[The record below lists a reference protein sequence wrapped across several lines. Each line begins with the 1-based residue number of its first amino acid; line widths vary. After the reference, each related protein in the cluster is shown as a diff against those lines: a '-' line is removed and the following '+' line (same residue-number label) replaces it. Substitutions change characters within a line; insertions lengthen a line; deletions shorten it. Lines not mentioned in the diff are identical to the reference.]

1 MLKLKDYGGLLKLD
15 WMHFCVMIPQ
25 VYENQGVECG
35 GMAPIGSCVNTPV
48 GEPLGRGGVAC
59 WVKYAFEGRA
69 LRFQSIQKISKSSI
83 H

>member
-15 WMHFCVMIPQ
+15 WMHFCVMILQ
-25 VYENQGVECG
+25 VYEDHGVECG

-48 GEPLGRGGVAC
+48 GELLGRGGLAC
-59 WVKYAFEGRA
+59 WVKCAFGGCA
-69 LRFQSIQKISKSSI
+69 LRFQSIQKRSKLSI